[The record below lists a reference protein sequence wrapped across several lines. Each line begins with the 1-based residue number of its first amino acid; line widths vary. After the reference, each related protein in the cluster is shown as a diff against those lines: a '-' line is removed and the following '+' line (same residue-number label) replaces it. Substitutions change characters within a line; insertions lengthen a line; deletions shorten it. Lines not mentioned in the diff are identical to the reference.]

1 MATRVEKTQTATFNL
16 NGRAFRFEA
25 ASIAPRRIDEFMW
38 CAMATRA
45 KKTQT
50 ATFNSNGQGRLSFR
64 FEAASIAPRRID
76 EFMWCDDN
84 MRQKTQT
91 ANLQLEWPGMSF
103 VSLRSRQHRATAD

>member
-1 MATRVEKTQTATFNL
+1 MAGHVFRFGSKPPASRHGGLTSLCVVMATCAKKPKQPTFNL
-16 NGRAFRFEA
+16 NGRA
-25 ASIAPRRIDEFMW
+25 
-38 CAMATRA
+38 C
-45 KKTQT
+45 
-50 ATFNSNGQGRLSFR
+50 LSFR

-76 EFMWCDDN
+76 EFMWCDGN